1 MTPVEVAIEVIG
13 WLGALVIL
21 LSYLMVSAGRVS
33 GQSPLF
39 QWLNIGGAAGFVVN
53 SGWHGALPS
62 TVLNIVWMAIGV
74 VTLWRLRQ
82 GRRRST

>member
-1 MTPVEVAIEVIG
+1 MTPAEIAIEVIG
-13 WLGALVIL
+13 WAGALVIL
-21 LSYLMVSAGRVS
+21 LSYVLVSAGRVS

-39 QWLNIGGAAGFVVN
+39 QWLNIGGAAGFVIN

-82 GRRRST
+82 STHRGV